1 MICRLSPSQ
10 PVMRWA
16 EKKFPRDGSLFE
28 AGFRRTDGGLG
39 QAELWYSPLEPGRT
53 GAEQQ
58 PWILRKGSG
67 YFFRE
72 VFGRELFGTLK

>member
-1 MICRLSPSQ
+1 M
-10 PVMRWA
+10 A
-16 EKKFPRDGSLFE
+16 SLGL
-28 AGFRRTDGGLG
+28 AGF
-39 QAELWYSPLEPGRT
+39 WYSPLEPGRT